1 MARTMGRASTKCL
14 LFAKV
19 VKKNESPKLFNY
31 FLVLIPFCTDY
42 RWGSLLAGQG
52 RVSRFLVVQGGG
64 IVQRNP
70 PVLPAKTT
78 S

>member
-31 FLVLIPFCTDY
+31 FLALISFCRDRAEKYLANVTQKLENINMILFQM
-42 RWGSLLAGQG
+42 LL
-52 RVSRFLVVQGGG
+52 
-64 IVQRNP
+64 
-70 PVLPAKTT
+70 
-78 S
+78 